1 MPLLT
6 EAEYLQRYLNLLGRQ
21 MSYVTYGTPYSRA
34 NKERRN
40 ARRNKIYAEQV
51 KINKKL
57 REALKRNKTIVHHNM
72 RKANSPN
79 FGTPNWLAK
88 KREANR
94 YKQIL
99 PKAQAL
105 RNRILERRALA
116 IVRRYWLQ
124 PPIVGRG
131 YLRHQKNTAA
141 RWSAAK

>member
-1 MPLLT
+1 M
-6 EAEYLQRYLNLLGRQ
+6 
-21 MSYVTYGTPYSRA
+21 YGTPYNRA
-34 NKERRN
+34 NRLRRE
-40 ARRNKIYAEQV
+40 AIRNKINAETI
-51 KINKKL
+51 KTLKKL

-72 RKANSPN
+72 PKANSPN

-99 PKAQAL
+99 PMAQAL

-124 PPIVGRG
+124 PPVVGRG

-141 RWSAAK
+141 RWSVK